1 MRVRR
6 DTVMGIPVEILEFEH
21 GVETVE
27 RAARES
33 GEPISRIIKTLLLRA
48 GDEYVVVIARG
59 DRRVDLERL
68 SQALGRGVTMAKAR
82 EVMQIL
88 GVEVGAVTPLSERAR
103 SLRVIMDPAVLEND
117 YVLCG
122 GGSKNTL
129 IKVRTEDLVRL
140 LRPTFI
146 DAFTQA

>member
-1 MRVRR
+1 
-6 DTVMGIPVEILEFEH
+6 MGIPVEILEFEH

-33 GEPISRIIKTLLLRA
+33 GKPISRIIKTLLLRA

-88 GVEVGAVTPLSERAR
+88 GVEVGAVTA
-103 SLRVIMDPAVLEND
+103 
-117 YVLCG
+117 
-122 GGSKNTL
+122 
-129 IKVRTEDLVRL
+129 
-140 LRPTFI
+140 
-146 DAFTQA
+146 